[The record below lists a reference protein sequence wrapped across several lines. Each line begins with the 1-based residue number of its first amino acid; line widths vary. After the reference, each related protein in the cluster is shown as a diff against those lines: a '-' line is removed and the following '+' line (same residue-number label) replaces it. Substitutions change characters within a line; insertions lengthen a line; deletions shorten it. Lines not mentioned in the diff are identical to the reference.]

1 MTGTNRALSVSMVAD
16 ATSLLSA
23 PERRLAKVGALTAN
37 EAEKTVAAAARM
49 RRVFIPHGVVF
60 EAG

>member
-1 MTGTNRALSVSMVAD
+1 MVAD
-16 ATSLLSA
+16 SISVLSA

-37 EAEKTVAAAARM
+37 EAANTVAAAARM

>member
-1 MTGTNRALSVSMVAD
+1 MVVIVVD
-16 ATSLLSA
+16 STSLLSA

-37 EAEKTVAAAARM
+37 EAANTVAAAARM